1 MVPPRPASSRPSA
14 TRLRLA
20 IAAPTDTR
28 VVTRTLSSAVGAAC
42 IAAAVGLADKSP
54 QPACG
59 VDRWPVKVLADV
71 DAGQI
76 DSVPVE
82 SSVAALGQ
90 LSIPELVYPVDRRI
104 SPHEF
109 RVYRVRAVVER
120 ILTESD
126 GDWHLM
132 LRDPDTPSATMI
144 AEIPSPE
151 CAANASDRLRFSAA
165 RDSLRR
171 VPRLGLVTIEGVA
184 FWDYIHNQRGRARN
198 GIELHPVLR
207 LSRSPSASVMPRLNG
222 LTRPPS

>member
-1 MVPPRPASSRPSA
+1 M
-14 TRLRLA
+14 
-20 IAAPTDTR
+20 
-28 VVTRTLSSAVGAAC
+28 C
-42 IAAAVGLADKSP
+42 IAAAVGVADKSP

-59 VDRWPVKVLADV
+59 VDRWPVKMLADV
-71 DAGQI
+71 DAAQI

-82 SSVAALGQ
+82 SSVTALG
-90 LSIPELVYPVDRRI
+90 LLPIPEIVYPLDRRI

-126 GDWHLM
+126 GDWHLV
-132 LRDPDTPSATMI
+132 LRDPDVPTATMI

-151 CAANASDRLRFSAA
+151 CAANPSDRLRFSAA

-207 LSRSPSASVMPRLNG
+207 LSRSPSASAMPRLNG